1 MITDGKDSD
10 SNGATNKDD
19 NGGGG
24 GGGGGGDVGEDDDGT
39 EHVLFLHLARHS
51 GRSRS
56 RKRWES
62 QLSNRPTQAA
72 GIYLFKIVLLK
83 HRIINLIRIY
93 IEQPN
98 VFDSADCLFTVTFF
112 FLPQ

>member
-1 MITDGKDSD
+1 MIIDRKDSD
-10 SNGATNKDD
+10 GNGANDKDD
-19 NGGGG
+19 GAGGDGGGG
-24 GGGGGGDVGEDDDGT
+24 GGGVGEDDDGT

-83 HRIINLIRIY
+83 HRIMNNQDLYRTT
-93 IEQPN
+93 Q
-98 VFDSADCLFTVTFF
+98 CL
-112 FLPQ
+112 